1 MKLRTAAYATAFLA
15 TVIPVF
21 AQQPPANGP
30 KPKSQKEVQAL
41 QKVQAAAQQNNPD
54 AEVQAINDVL
64 ENFQDTEYK
73 NMLLT
78 MAMDAEARKGDYD
91 QTVVWGERAIQ
102 SDPTNIQAYDTLAQD
117 IAQHT
122 RENDLDKDKSIQ
134 KVNTYANK
142 ALDLLKTASAPP
154 AGIPAE
160 QWPDVKKDMT
170 SQAHEALG
178 MAAVV
183 DKKYPEAIT
192 DLKTAAEEGSKPN
205 AVTYARLSQAYNGA
219 KQYDDA
225 ISTADK
231 VLAMADA
238 PAAAKQFA
246 QQQKDAATKLKG
258 GAGNAAAPA
267 APAAQTTPAPGAT
280 PGAPAPVTPAK

>member
-1 MKLRTAAYATAFLA
+1 MKLRSTAYATAFFA

-21 AQQPPANGP
+21 AQQQPASAP

-54 AEVQAINDVL
+54 AEVQAINEVL

-78 MAMDAEARKGDYD
+78 MAMDAEARKGDYE
-91 QTVVWGERAIQ
+91 QTIVYGERAVQ
-102 SDPTNIQAYDTLAQD
+102 ADPTNIQAYDTLAQD

-122 RENDLDKDKSIQ
+122 RDTDLDKDKSIQ
-134 KVNTYANK
+134 KVKTYANK

-154 AGIPAE
+154 AGIPPE

-183 DKKYPEAIT
+183 EKKYPEAIT
-192 DLKTAAEEGSKPN
+192 DLKTAAEESSKPN

-219 KQYDDA
+219 KQYDQA
-225 ISTADK
+225 IATADK

-238 PAAAKQFA
+238 PAPAKQFA
-246 QQQKDAATKLKG
+246 QQQKDLATKLKG
-258 GAGNAAAPA
+258 GAATAPAAAPA
-267 APAAQTTPAPGAT
+267 TSTTPAPST
-280 PGAPAPVTPAK
+280 PGAVQPAK

>member
-54 AEVQAINDVL
+54 AEVQAINEVL

-91 QTVVWGERAIQ
+91 QTIVWGERAVQ
-102 SDPTNIQAYDTLAQD
+102 ADPTNIQAYDTLAQD

-134 KVNTYANK
+134 KVKTYANK
-142 ALDLLKTASAPP
+142 ALDLLKTTSTAP
-154 AGIPAE
+154 AGIPPE
-160 QWPDVKKDMT
+160 QWPDVKKDLT

-192 DLKTAAEEGSKPN
+192 DLKTASEEGSKPN
-205 AVTYARLSQAYNGA
+205 PVTLARLAQAYNGA

-225 ISTADK
+225 IATADK
-231 VLAMADA
+231 VLAAADA
-238 PAAAKQFA
+238 PPAAKQFA
-246 QQQKDAATKLKG
+246 QQQKELATKLKG
-258 GAGNAAAPA
+258 GAATTAAPAPAAPA
-267 APAAQTTPAPGAT
+267 APATGAK
-280 PGAPAPVTPAK
+280 PGAPGSVTPAK

>member
-1 MKLRTAAYATAFLA
+1 MKLRSAAYATAFFA

-21 AQQPPANGP
+21 AQQPASVP

-54 AEVQAINDVL
+54 AEVQAINEVL
-64 ENFQDTEYK
+64 EQFQDTEYK

-78 MAMDAEARKGDYD
+78 MAMDAEARKGDYE
-91 QTVVWGERAIQ
+91 QTIVYGERAVQ
-102 SDPTNIQAYDTLAQD
+102 ADPTNIQAYDTLAQD

-122 RENDLDKDKSIQ
+122 RDTDLDKDKSLQ
-134 KVNTYANK
+134 KVKDYANK
-142 ALDLLKTASAPP
+142 ALDLLKNAATAP

-170 SQAHEALG
+170 AQAHEALG

-183 DKKYPEAIT
+183 EKKYPEAIT
-192 DLKTAAEEGSKPN
+192 NLKTASEEGSKPN
-205 AVTYARLSQAYNGA
+205 PVTYARLSQAYNGA
-219 KQYDDA
+219 KQYDNA
-225 ISTADK
+225 IATADK
-231 VLAMADA
+231 VLATADA

-246 QQQKDAATKLKG
+246 QQQKDMATKLKG
-258 GAGNAAAPA
+258 GAATTPAPA
-267 APAAQTTPAPGAT
+267 APATSTTPTPSAPG
-280 PGAPAPVTPAK
+280 PVQPAK

>member
-1 MKLRTAAYATAFLA
+1 MKLRSAAYATALFA
-15 TVIPVF
+15 AVIPVF
-21 AQQPPANGP
+21 AQQQAAQTP

-78 MAMDAEARKGDYD
+78 MAMDAEARKGDYE
-91 QTVVWGERAIQ
+91 QTIVWGERAVQ
-102 SDPTNIQAYDTLAQD
+102 ADPSNIQAFDTLAQD

-122 RENDLDKDKSIQ
+122 RDTDLDKDKSLQ
-134 KVNTYANK
+134 KVKDYANK

-154 AGIPAE
+154 AGVPPE
-160 QWPDVKKDMT
+160 QWPDLKKDLT
-170 SQAHEALG
+170 AQAHEALG
-178 MAAVV
+178 MAAAVN
-183 DKKYPEAIT
+183 KQYPEAVN
-192 DLKTAAEEGSKPN
+192 DLKTAAAEGSKPSP
-205 AVTYARLSQAYNGA
+205 VTMARLAQAYNGA

-225 ISTADK
+225 ITNADK

-238 PAAAKQFA
+238 PAAVKQFA
-246 QQQKDAATKLKG
+246 QQQKDLATKLKG
-258 GAGNAAAPA
+258 GAGSTPAAAP
-267 APAAQTTPAPGAT
+267 
-280 PGAPAPVTPAK
+280 VPAK

>member
-41 QKVQAAAQQNNPD
+41 QKVQAAAQQNNAD
-54 AEVQAINDVL
+54 AEIQAINEVL
-64 ENFQDTEYK
+64 ESFQDTEYK

-78 MAMDAEARKGDYD
+78 MAMDAEARKGDYE
-91 QTVVWGERAIQ
+91 QTIVYGERAIQ
-102 SDPTNIQAYDTLAQD
+102 ADPTNIQAYDTLAQD

-122 RENDLDKDKSIQ
+122 RDTDLDKDKSIQ

-142 ALDLLKTASAPP
+142 ALGLLKNASTAPS
-154 AGIPAE
+154 GIPAE

-178 MAAVV
+178 MAAAV

-192 DLKTAAEEGSKPN
+192 DLKTASEEASKPN
-205 AVTYARLSQAYNGA
+205 PVTLARLSQAYNGA
-219 KQYDDA
+219 KQYDIA

-231 VLAMADA
+231 VLAMADT
-238 PAAAKQFA
+238 PPSVKQFA
-246 QQQKDAATKLKG
+246 QQQKDMATKLKS
-258 GAGNAAAPA
+258 GAATTAPA
-267 APAAQTTPAPGAT
+267 APAAGVTPST
-280 PGAPAPVTPAK
+280 PGPVTPAK

>member
-1 MKLRTAAYATAFLA
+1 MKLQSAVYATALFA
-15 TVIPVF
+15 AVFPVL
-21 AQQPPANGP
+21 AQQQPANGP

-78 MAMDAEARKGDYD
+78 MAMDAEARKGDYE
-91 QTVVWGERAIQ
+91 QTIVWGERAVQ
-102 SDPTNIQAYDTLAQD
+102 ADPTNIQAYDTLAQD

-122 RENDLDKDKSIQ
+122 RDTDLDKDKSLQ
-134 KVNTYANK
+134 KVKTYANK
-142 ALDLLKTASAPP
+142 ALDLLKTSTAPP
-154 AGIPAE
+154 TGVPAE
-160 QWPDVKKDMT
+160 QWPDLKKDLT

-178 MAAVV
+178 MADAVN
-183 DKKYPEAIT
+183 KNYPDAINE
-192 DLKTAAEEGSKPN
+192 LKTAVADGSKPN
-205 AVTYARLSQAYNGA
+205 AVTLARLAQAYNGA

-238 PAAAKQFA
+238 PAQVKQFA
-246 QQQKDAATKLKG
+246 QQQKDMATKLKG
-258 GAGNAAAPA
+258 GAGTTTA
-267 APAAQTTPAPGAT
+267 TPAP
-280 PGAPAPVTPAK
+280 AK

>member
-1 MKLRTAAYATAFLA
+1 MKLRSAAYATAFIA

-21 AQQPPANGP
+21 AQQPANAP

-54 AEVQAINDVL
+54 AEVQAINEVL

-78 MAMDAEARKGDYD
+78 MAMDAEASKGDYD
-91 QTVVWGERAIQ
+91 QTVVYGERAIQ
-102 SDPTNIQAYDTLAQD
+102 ADPTNIQAYDTLAQD

-122 RENDLDKDKSIQ
+122 RDTDLDKDKSIQ
-134 KVNTYANK
+134 KVKTYANK
-142 ALDLLKTASAPP
+142 ALDLLKTATTPPTGIAP
-154 AGIPAE
+154 E
-160 QWPDVKKDMT
+160 QWPDVKKDLT

-178 MAAVV
+178 MVAVI

-192 DLKTAAEEGSKPN
+192 ELKTASEDASKPN
-205 AVTYARLSQAYNGA
+205 PVTFARLSQAYNGA
-219 KQYDDA
+219 KQYDQA
-225 ISTADK
+225 IATADK
-231 VLAMADA
+231 VLATADA

-246 QQQKDAATKLKG
+246 QQQKDMATKLKG
-258 GAGNAAAPA
+258 GAATTTAAPA
-267 APAAQTTPAPGAT
+267 TPATPTTAAKPSAPAA
-280 PGAPAPVTPAK
+280 VTPAK

>member
-1 MKLRTAAYATAFLA
+1 MKLRSAAYATAFFA

-21 AQQPPANGP
+21 AQQPAASTP

-54 AEVQAINDVL
+54 AEVQAINEVL
-64 ENFQDTEYK
+64 EQFQDTEYK

-78 MAMDAEARKGDYD
+78 MAMDAEARKGDYE
-91 QTVVWGERAIQ
+91 QTIVYGERAVQ
-102 SDPTNIQAYDTLAQD
+102 ADPTNIQAYDTLAQD

-122 RENDLDKDKSIQ
+122 RDTDLDKDKSIQ
-134 KVNTYANK
+134 KVKDYANK
-142 ALDLLKTASAPP
+142 ALDLLKNATTAP

-183 DKKYPEAIT
+183 EKKYPEAIT

-219 KQYDDA
+219 KQYDNA
-225 ISTADK
+225 IATADK

-246 QQQKDAATKLKG
+246 QQQKDMATKLKG
-258 GAGNAAAPA
+258 GATSTPAAAPA
-267 APAAQTTPAPGAT
+267 TSTTPAPSTPAPST
-280 PGAPAPVTPAK
+280 PGAVQPAK

>member
-54 AEVQAINDVL
+54 AEIQAINEVL
-64 ENFQDTEYK
+64 ESFQDTEYK

-91 QTVVWGERAIQ
+91 QTIVWGERAIQ
-102 SDPTNIQAYDTLAQD
+102 ADPTNIQAYDTLAQD

-134 KVNTYANK
+134 KVQTYANK
-142 ALDLLKTASAPP
+142 ALDLLKNASAAP

-160 QWPDVKKDMT
+160 QWPDAKKDMT

-192 DLKTAAEEGSKPN
+192 DLKTASEEGSKVNP
-205 AVTYARLSQAYNGA
+205 VTLARLSQAYNGA
-219 KQYDDA
+219 KQYDNA
-225 ISTADK
+225 IATADK
-231 VLAMADA
+231 VLAAADA

-246 QQQKDAATKLKG
+246 QQQKDLATKLKG
-258 GAGNAAAPA
+258 GAATTAAPA
-267 APAAQTTPAPGAT
+267 APATPTTPAPGAN
-280 PGAPAPVTPAK
+280 PGGTAPVTPAK